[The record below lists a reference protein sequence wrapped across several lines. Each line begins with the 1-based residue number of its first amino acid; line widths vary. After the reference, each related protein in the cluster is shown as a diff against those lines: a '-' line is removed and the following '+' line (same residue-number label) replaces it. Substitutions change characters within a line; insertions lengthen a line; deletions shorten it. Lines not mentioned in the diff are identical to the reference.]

1 MSVHDHHNDPND
13 PVNQPGKR
21 SRSVDPARNPLDP
34 MSQRDRA
41 EGMGPGAW
49 VIGLVLLLAL
59 IGGAIYSMSDRT
71 TTATTTGTPP
81 AATTGTTTGSGTG
94 SNPSTAPATTGT
106 QTTPPASP
114 APAR

>member
-13 PVNQPGKR
+13 PVNHPGKR

-34 MSQRDRA
+34 MSQRDRPQ
-41 EGMGPGAW
+41 GMGPGAW

-81 AATTGTTTGSGTG
+81 AATTGTTGSGTS